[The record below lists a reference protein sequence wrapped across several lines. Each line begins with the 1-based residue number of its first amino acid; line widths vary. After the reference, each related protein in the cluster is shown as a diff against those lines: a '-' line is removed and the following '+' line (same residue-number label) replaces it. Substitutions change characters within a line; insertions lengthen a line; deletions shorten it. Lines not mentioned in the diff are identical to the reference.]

1 MIAQNQQKVKK
12 EITRIVQNAGRS
24 LTVPERK
31 FVLEMMTGMLAT
43 GQSNLTRIAAVLKED
58 TTIKNTLK
66 RLQRMLGHERILEVA
81 NRLSLQTATGK
92 VTDET
97 VLALDDGDV
106 THQYGR
112 AFENQAYVRD
122 GSAKDL
128 KPGYNLNQ
136 VSGYNQSSGE
146 TFPVLLDM
154 FSMKESGFLSK
165 TNEALEMIK
174 RVTARVG
181 RKGLWVA
188 DREYDNGRVLECFLQ
203 EELAFMVR
211 MNEAR
216 GIWVR
221 GQKHNIRELAE
232 GVNRRV
238 KFSSYGRFGAV
249 KSTLWLRGRE
259 YQVTLISYKDRR
271 NKDIVIWVTSGWL
284 KSTIELKRRIRGYFK
299 RWGVEECYRFEK
311 QGFGIEKATVRRY
324 GSIKT
329 LLGLSLLSWLA
340 LIRINENPSLKAEV
354 QKAAS
359 MEKNKKKHQP
369 KFVYYRLL
377 QGVKNLLAGVKRMFL
392 FRWKRRARKALLKT
406 IPPML
411 PFLAKPT
418 ALAYAMEYGL

>member
-12 EITRIVQNAGRS
+12 EITRIVQKAGKS
-24 LTVPERK
+24 LSVPERK

-43 GQSNLTRIAAVLKED
+43 GQTNLTRIAAVLKEG
-58 TTIKNTLK
+58 IAVKNTLK
-66 RLQRMLGHERILEVA
+66 RLQRMLGHERILGIA
-81 NRLSLQTATGK
+81 NHLSLQAATSK

-97 VLALDDGDV
+97 VLALDDGDMA
-106 THQYGR
+106 HPYGR
-112 AFENQAYVRD
+112 AFECQSHVYD
-122 GSAKDL
+122 GSAKDT

-146 TFPVLLDM
+146 TFPILLDM
-154 FSMKESGFLSK
+154 FSMRESGFGSK
-165 TNEALEMIK
+165 TGEALEMIRQVK
-174 RVTARVG
+174 ERVG

-188 DREYDNGRVLECFLQ
+188 DREYDNGRVLACFLQ
-203 EELAFMVR
+203 EELTFMVR
-211 MNEAR
+211 MKEVR
-216 GIWVR
+216 DIWVKGR
-221 GQKHNIRELAE
+221 RRNIREVAE

-238 KFSSYGRFGAV
+238 KFSSYARFGSV
-249 KSTLWLRGRE
+249 KATLRVIDRE
-259 YQVTLISYKDRR
+259 YQVTLVSYKDRR
-271 NKDIVIWVTSGWL
+271 NKDSVIWITSGWM

-354 QKAAS
+354 QKAAR

-377 QGVKNLLAGVKRMFL
+377 QGVKNLFAGVKRMFL
-392 FRWKRRARKALLKT
+392 FRWKRKARKALLKT

-418 ALAYAMEYGL
+418 ALAYAMECGL

>member
-12 EITRIVQNAGRS
+12 EITRIVQKAGKS
-24 LTVPERK
+24 LSVPERK
-31 FVLEMMTGMLAT
+31 FILEMMTGMLAT
-43 GQSNLTRIAAVLKED
+43 GQSNLTRIAAVLKEGI
-58 TTIKNTLK
+58 TVKNTLK

-81 NRLSLQTATGK
+81 NSMSLQAASSK

-106 THQYGR
+106 AHQYGR
-112 AFENQAYVRD
+112 RFENQSNVYD
-122 GSAKDL
+122 GSAKDT

-136 VSGYNQSSGE
+136 VSGYNRSSGE
-146 TFPVLLDM
+146 TFPILFDM
-154 FSMKESGFLSK
+154 FSMKEVGFLSK
-165 TNEALEMIK
+165 TSEALEMIK
-174 RVTARVG
+174 RVTAQVG

-203 EELAFMVR
+203 EGLTFMVR
-211 MNEAR
+211 MKETR
-216 GIWVR
+216 DIWVQ
-221 GQKHNIRELAE
+221 GQKHNIREVAE
-232 GVNRRV
+232 GVNRRA
-238 KFSSYGRFGAV
+238 KFSSYTRFGAV

-271 NKDIVIWVTSGWL
+271 NKDIIMFLTSGWV

-340 LIRINENPSLKAEV
+340 LIRINENPRLKAEV
-354 QKAAS
+354 QKAAR

-369 KFVYYRLL
+369 KFVYYRLI

-418 ALAYAMEYGL
+418 ALAYALEYGL

>member
-12 EITRIVQNAGRS
+12 EILRIVEKAGKS
-24 LTVPERK
+24 LTLPEKK

-58 TTIKNTLK
+58 IAVKNTLK
-66 RLQRMLGHERILEVA
+66 RLQRMLGHEQILEAA
-81 NRLSLQTATGK
+81 NRLSLQEARGK

-112 AFENQAYVRD
+112 AFEKQSMVYD
-122 GSAKDL
+122 GSAKET

-146 TFPVLLDM
+146 TFPILLDM

-203 EELAFMVR
+203 EELTFMVR
-211 MNEAR
+211 MKEVR
-216 GIWVR
+216 DIWVK
-221 GQKHNIRELAE
+221 GQKRNIREVAE

-238 KFSSYGRFGAV
+238 KFSSYARFGAV
-249 KSTLWLRGRE
+249 KATLRVKGRE
-259 YQVTLISYKDRR
+259 YQVTLVTYKDQR
-271 NKDIVIWVTSGWL
+271 NKDIIMFLTSGWV
-284 KSTIELKRRIRGYFK
+284 KSTIEMKWRIRGYFK

-311 QGFGIEKATVRRY
+311 QGFGIEKSTVRRY

-329 LLGLSLLSWLA
+329 LLGLSLMSWLA
-340 LIRINENPSLKAEV
+340 LIRINENPGLKAEV
-354 QKAAS
+354 QKAAR

-392 FRWKRRARKALLKT
+392 FRWKRRAGKALLKT

-411 PFLAKPT
+411 PFLANPT
-418 ALAYAMEYGL
+418 ALVYEMEYGL